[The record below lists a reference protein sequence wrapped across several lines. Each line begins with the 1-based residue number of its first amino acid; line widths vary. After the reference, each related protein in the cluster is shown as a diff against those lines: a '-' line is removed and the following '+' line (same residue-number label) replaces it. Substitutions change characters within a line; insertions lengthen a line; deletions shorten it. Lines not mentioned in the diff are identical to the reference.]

1 MFIFFCRYA
10 YSNARLAKR
19 NVRLT
24 VKQVPKYCVESE
36 RLCDERKRNRMS
48 IYIFV
53 RIFVSCIVIYHK
65 LSIYDYFPSFVGKKR
80 EVKRNQGKGGKN
92 KENN

>member
-1 MFIFFCRYA
+1 MRIG
-10 YSNARLAKR
+10 NARLAER

-65 LSIYDYFPSFVGKKR
+65 LFIMIIFPSFVGKKR
-80 EVKRNQGKGGKN
+80 EARGN
-92 KENN
+92 